1 MLIVK
6 RTGSVS
12 RRHLA
17 TENFSEWFLWVK
29 SHLAKIWKSWIRWT
43 YRCQSIWQ
51 SWNLL
56 FTGPEVFEFVRW
68 WEVGTNNC
76 RDTLEILNYISTRAL
91 CGGYAFVQ
99 PPLTFV
105 HFTILHPPTSI
116 PMGPMDCLQI
126 FEISRF
132 PLCATSSISI
142 EYPTIPLHANFDVLA
157 TINNLVSYCNDCQ
170 REFSTGHLWCLHE
183 ANHRKGSSQW
193 PHSHSHL
200 GLRSGLRW
208 PLHRYSVSRFSLWR
222 HLFQCLSSLHVRV
235 VAREFVWLLSTTTVV
250 FKVFWQLC
258 SFFTSTS
265 YHNNEMSDHGE
276 ASSSTTLPC
285 QTSGNTHQRQS
296 TCKRK
301 LWTSASTS
309 SNNSERTRSWNPKQ
323 HSCSNRSY
331 LMKPSRRTR
340 LSWLTGGPG
349 KLLMFGVRKNPKIH
363 PQIRKVI
370 ALKSAHLDRAYHV
383 ISKKGNYLDFY
394 NVRISIHPASRN
406 R

>member
-68 WEVGTNNC
+68 WEVGTDNC
-76 RDTLEILNYISTRAL
+76 RDTLEILNYLLTRAL
-91 CGGYAFVQ
+91 CVFEMPYAYPGSPFAPDLPFRLNIRPFHCLPTSMYWQ
-99 PPLTFV
+99 LS
-105 HFTILHPPTSI
+105 TILYPI
-116 PMGPMDCLQI
+116 
-126 FEISRF
+126 
-132 PLCATSSISI
+132 AT
-142 EYPTIPLHANFDVLA
+142 TANVNSLLA
-157 TINNLVSYCNDCQ
+157 TCGVYTRLITVRNLASDHIAILTRASAVGSGDLCTATLSAAFRYDGTCFSVSVAYMS
-170 REFSTGHLWCLHE
+170 ESSHE
-183 ANHRKGSSQW
+183 S
-193 PHSHSHL
+193 L
-200 GLRSGLRW
+200 SGCSLPR
-208 PLHRYSVSRFSLWR
+208 LLCSRFSDNYAHSSHLLHITIARWAIMVRR
-222 HLFQCLSSLHVRV
+222 HP
-235 VAREFVWLLSTTTVV
+235 ARRYPVKPAE
-250 FKVFWQLC
+250 
-258 SFFTSTS
+258 
-265 YHNNEMSDHGE
+265 
-276 ASSSTTLPC
+276 
-285 QTSGNTHQRQS
+285 THQRQS

-340 LSWLTGGPG
+340 LSWLTGPTSGWIHG
-349 KLLMFGVRKNPKIH
+349 SVAKRINPKTLLAFRFH
-363 PQIRKVI
+363 SFFFWRCRRN
-370 ALKSAHLDRAYHV
+370 HFHFW
-383 ISKKGNYLDFY
+383 KGNGEDYKY
-394 NVRISIHPASRN
+394 
-406 R
+406 